1 MDINQIV
8 EQVTSHLQD
17 AAEKIKDVI
26 SDPKAAIEEITGQNL
41 DDVDLGEIVEQV
53 KTKLGETGVDVAG
66 FIGDLGENIGG
77 AVSGLLD
84 NIFKKQPGSLDDP
97 RHGAPSRARRHGEG
111 RRRFSSIVVFAAS
124 SSSQRCRLR
133 GIIIFATLSSSQ
145 RRHLYSSVP
154 KDPSPPMGRTP
165 RRTRAM
171 LARTV

>member
-8 EQVTSHLQD
+8 EQVTSRLQD
-17 AAEKIKDVI
+17 APEKIKDVI

-84 NIFKKQPGSLDDP
+84 NIFKK
-97 RHGAPSRARRHGEG
+97 
-111 RRRFSSIVVFAAS
+111 
-124 SSSQRCRLR
+124 
-133 GIIIFATLSSSQ
+133 
-145 RRHLYSSVP
+145 
-154 KDPSPPMGRTP
+154 
-165 RRTRAM
+165 
-171 LARTV
+171 

>member
-17 AAEKIKDVI
+17 APENIKDVI

-84 NIFKKQPGSLDDP
+84 NIFKK
-97 RHGAPSRARRHGEG
+97 
-111 RRRFSSIVVFAAS
+111 
-124 SSSQRCRLR
+124 
-133 GIIIFATLSSSQ
+133 
-145 RRHLYSSVP
+145 
-154 KDPSPPMGRTP
+154 
-165 RRTRAM
+165 
-171 LARTV
+171 